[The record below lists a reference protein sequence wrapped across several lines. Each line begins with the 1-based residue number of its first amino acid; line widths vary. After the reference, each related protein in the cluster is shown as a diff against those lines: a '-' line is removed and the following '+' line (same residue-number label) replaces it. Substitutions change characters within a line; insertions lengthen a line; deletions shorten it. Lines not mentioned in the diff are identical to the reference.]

1 MTNTTVQAVKERLDN
16 GEQLNIIDVRE
27 SSEYYNDNIGAILMP
42 LSKLRNFEADNLED
56 ILDQEIIVHCQ
67 SGKRSLEAAM
77 LMEQMGF
84 TNVVNL
90 EGGILAWRQAF
101 GNVNI

>member
-27 SSEYYNDNIGAILMP
+27 SAEYYNDNIGAILMP

-67 SGKRSLEAAM
+67 SGKRSIEASI

-90 EGGILAWRQAF
+90 EGGIVAWRKAF
-101 GNVNI
+101 GAENI